1 MWLSAVELGNA
12 LPIGTTGT
20 VNSCRPPD
28 KKQPKY
34 ERILRLLFSLRDPT

>member
-20 VNSCRPPD
+20 VNSCRPSD
-28 KKQPKY
+28 KK
-34 ERILRLLFSLRDPT
+34 

>member
-20 VNSCRPPD
+20 VNFCRPPD
-28 KKQPKY
+28 KKQPNC
-34 ERILRLLFSLRDPT
+34 ERNLRLLFPLRDPT

>member
-28 KKQPKY
+28 KKQPKCG
-34 ERILRLLFSLRDPT
+34 RFLRLLFPLCAPT